1 MSHPRRRYRTPEE
14 IRHLVLSYQ
23 HSGLTA
29 QEFSARHQVPLSSL
43 HRYLRQ
49 HRETDALSSPQLI
62 PVSLSETAAPEAMS
76 SSPPFELHLPG
87 DRRLTIPTGFDAG
100 DLMRLLEVLGC

>member
-29 QEFSARHQVPLSSL
+29 KAFSIRHDVPLTTL
-43 HRYLRQ
+43 QRYLRQ
-49 HRETDALSSPQLI
+49 AREPDPSPSTRLI
-62 PVSLSETAAPEAMS
+62 PVSLAEAAASDAKPDR
-76 SSPPFELHLPG
+76 PVFELHLPD
-87 DRRLTIPTGFDAG
+87 DRRLMIPAGFDAG
-100 DLMRLLEVLGC
+100 DLARLLEALGC